1 MIQAIIQKEHYL
13 TTIKSST
20 NQLVADESVA
30 NGGEAKGFD
39 PMELLSASLAACT
52 SITLR
57 MYADRKQWDVG
68 IIEVFVDIQK
78 DEKTS
83 DTTNFERKIKFSAI
97 ITEEQKEKLLDIANR
112 CPVHKLLNGKLSINT
127 TLS

>member
-20 NQLVADESVA
+20 NQLVADESIA

-39 PMELLSASLAACT
+39 PMELLAASLAACT

-57 MYADRKQWDVG
+57 MYSDRKQWDVG
-68 IIEVFVDIQK
+68 IIKVFVDIQK
-78 DEKTS
+78 DEKIS

-97 ITEEQKEKLLDIANR
+97 LTNEQQEKLLDIANR
-112 CPVHKLLNGKLSINT
+112 CPVHRLLNSNISINT
-127 TLS
+127 VVS